1 MSEYLCSRTNANIR
15 YMKSLLI
22 SDKRRDTSRCI
33 DHNVTPHDDAS
44 ITHLHK
50 VAVTSTIIIQ
60 EMMASNLLP
69 IIFIHGKLRQHYRK
83 SWSSW
88 KILVGSGV
96 GSGVGPLRFQIPI
109 LHSIKFWHSARSVK
123 QEHLLSNLNTQCP
136 TAKFCSSIGSQKRC
150 TSTGL
155 TVWEATSAFED
166 LRTEVVS
173 RHWALADEA

>member
-109 LHSIKFWHSARSVK
+109 LHSIKFWHRGPVCCKTRASP
-123 QEHLLSNLNTQCP
+123 HLLSNLNTQCP
-136 TAKFCSSIGSQKRC
+136 TAKFCSSISSHERS

-155 TVWEATSAFED
+155 TGW
-166 LRTEVVS
+166 
-173 RHWALADEA
+173 

>member
-1 MSEYLCSRTNANIR
+1 MCCHFTLYWITLYYIILYYIMRGISMSEYLCSRTNANIR

-83 SWSSW
+83 SWSSC
-88 KILVGSGV
+88 KILV

-109 LHSIKFWHSARSVK
+109 LHSIKFWHRARAVK
-123 QEHLLSNLNTQCP
+123 QEHLRISFQ
-136 TAKFCSSIGSQKRC
+136 I
-150 TSTGL
+150 
-155 TVWEATSAFED
+155 
-166 LRTEVVS
+166 
-173 RHWALADEA
+173 